1 MSEEEAIDLLY
12 TIKQDNESRAM
23 IVHNNSSNIQI
34 SWSNEDLKDM
44 AKIQQ
49 RCANNIRAIDTIL
62 DLYKQ
67 EKEKN
72 KNCINPDKTR
82 ISYFDTKKGM
92 QVVIEGFIPKS
103 KLKQILYPTP
113 KNPIDLEIQNSKMYK
128 DLLKLIGE

>member
-1 MSEEEAIDLLY
+1 MSEEEAISELEGYML
-12 TIKQDNESRAM
+12 N
-23 IVHNNSSNIQI
+23 HSNFH
-34 SWSNEDLKDM
+34 EDFKE
-44 AKIQQ
+44 
-49 RCANNIRAIDTIL
+49 AIDTIL

-72 KNCINPDKTR
+72 KNCINPDKAR

-113 KNPIDLEIQNSKMYK
+113 ENPIDLEIQNSKMYE

>member
-1 MSEEEAIDLLY
+1 MSEKEAIDLLY

-23 IVHNNSSNIQI
+23 IVHNNISNIQI
-34 SWSNEDLKDM
+34 SWSKEDLKDM

-72 KNCINPDKTR
+72 K
-82 ISYFDTKKGM
+82 
-92 QVVIEGFIPKS
+92 E
-103 KLKQILYPTP
+103 
-113 KNPIDLEIQNSKMYK
+113 LEKV
-128 DLLKLIGE
+128 